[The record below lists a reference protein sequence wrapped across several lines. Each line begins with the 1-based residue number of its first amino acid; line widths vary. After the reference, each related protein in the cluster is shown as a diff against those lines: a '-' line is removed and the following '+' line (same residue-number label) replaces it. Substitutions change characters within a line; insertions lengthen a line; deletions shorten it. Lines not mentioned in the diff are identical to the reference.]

1 MSKTTFIF
9 PGQGSQL
16 VGMGRDLAEA
26 NDHAARVFNQAN
38 EILGFDLSG
47 ICFHGPPERLAA
59 TDIQQPAILV
69 TSAAL
74 WAALTEGGKQ
84 DLPFDVA
91 AGLSL
96 GEYTALFVAGSLQF
110 SDAVRLVHNRG
121 RFMQEAA
128 EAAPGGMVSIMGLPV
143 DDVGEL
149 CRQASEGDV
158 LTPANYNCPGQIV
171 ISGTKSACARAVKL
185 VDQSGNGRAM
195 ALNVAGAFHSD
206 LMRPAAEKLKTE
218 LDQTDFAPPRV
229 RVIANVDVSD
239 HGSAAH
245 IRDLLY
251 RQVFSPVRWQ
261 ASIERL
267 AQDGIERFVE
277 VGPGRVLT
285 GLMRK
290 INRKKTAVNVSTA
303 ESLEQF
309 VTAESSRSTP

>member
-1 MSKTTFIF
+1 MSKTAFIF

-16 VGMGRDLAEA
+16 VGMGKDLAEV

-47 ICFHGPPERLAA
+47 ICFEGPPERLAS

-74 WAALTEGGKQ
+74 WAALTEGGTQ
-84 DLPFDVA
+84 DLPFDA
-91 AGLSL
+91 TAGLSL

-128 EAAPGGMVSIMGLPV
+128 EAVPSGMVSIMGLPADEV
-143 DDVGEL
+143 DEL
-149 CRQASEGDV
+149 CRQAAEGEV
-158 LTPANYNCPGQIV
+158 LAPANYNCPGQIV
-171 ISGTKSACARAVKL
+171 ISGAKSACARAVEL
-185 VDQSGNGRAM
+185 VDQSGNGRAV

-206 LMRPAAEKLKTE
+206 LMKPAAEKLKAE
-218 LDQTDFAPPRV
+218 LDHTDFAPPRV
-229 RVIANVDVSD
+229 PVIANVDVSI
-239 HGSAAH
+239 HGSADQM
-245 IRDLLY
+245 RDLLY

-261 ASIERL
+261 ASIEHL

-290 INRKKTAVNVSTA
+290 IDRKKTAVNVSTA

-309 VTAESSRSTP
+309 VADESSRSTH

>member
-1 MSKTTFIF
+1 MSKTAFIF

-16 VGMGRDLAEA
+16 VGMGKDLAEA
-26 NDHAARVFNQAN
+26 NDHAARVFNLAN

-47 ICFHGPPERLAA
+47 ICFEGPPDRLAA

-74 WAALTEGGKQ
+74 WAALTEDGKQ
-84 DLPFDVA
+84 DVPFDAA

-128 EAAPGGMVSIMGLPV
+128 EAIPSGMVSIMGLAADEV
-143 DDVGEL
+143 DEL
-149 CRQASEGDV
+149 CRQAAEGDV

-171 ISGTKSACARAVKL
+171 ISGTKSACARVVEL
-185 VDQSGNGRAM
+185 VDQSGSGRAVT
-195 ALNVAGAFHSD
+195 LNVAGAFHSD
-206 LMRPAAEKLKTE
+206 LMRPAAEKLKAE
-218 LDQTDFAPPRV
+218 LAQTDFAPPRV
-229 RVIANVDVSD
+229 PVIANVDVSN
-239 HGSAAH
+239 HESADR

-261 ASIERL
+261 ASIEHL

-290 INRKKTAVNVSTA
+290 IDRKKTAVNVSSA
-303 ESLEQF
+303 ESLQQF

>member
-1 MSKTTFIF
+1 MSKTAFIF
-9 PGQGSQL
+9 PGQGSQW
-16 VGMGRDLAEA
+16 VGMGKDLAEA
-26 NDHAARVFNQAN
+26 SDHAARVFHQAD

-47 ICFHGPPERLAA
+47 ICFDGPPERLAA

-69 TSAAL
+69 TSAAF
-74 WAALTEGGKQ
+74 WAVLTDGGKQ
-84 DLPFDVA
+84 DVPFDAA

-128 EAAPGGMVSIMGLPV
+128 ETVPSGMVSIMGLPADEV
-143 DDVGEL
+143 NEL
-149 CRQASEGDV
+149 CQQAAEGEV

-171 ISGTKSACARAVKL
+171 ISGAKSACARAVKL
-185 VDQSGNGRAM
+185 VDQSGNGRAV
-195 ALNVAGAFHSD
+195 ALNVTGAFHSD
-206 LMRPAAEKLKTE
+206 LMRPAAERLKVE
-218 LDQTDFAPPRV
+218 LDQTDFTPPRV
-229 RVIANVDVSD
+229 PVIANVDASA
-239 HGSAAH
+239 HGSADQM
-245 IRDLLY
+245 RDLLY

-261 ASIERL
+261 ASIEHL
-267 AQDGIERFVE
+267 AQNGIERFVE

-290 INRKKTAVNVSTA
+290 IDRKKTAVNVSTA

-309 VTAESSRSTP
+309 VIAESSRSTP

>member
-1 MSKTTFIF
+1 MSKTAFIF

-16 VGMGRDLAEA
+16 VGMGKDLAEV

-47 ICFHGPPERLAA
+47 TCFDGPPERLAA

-74 WAALTEGGKQ
+74 WAALTDGGKQ
-84 DLPFDVA
+84 DVPFDVA

-110 SDAVRLVHNRG
+110 SDAVRLVHHRG

-128 EAAPGGMVSIMGLPV
+128 EAVPGGMVSILGLPA
-143 DDVGEL
+143 DDVDEL
-149 CRQASEGDV
+149 CRQAADGDV

-171 ISGTKSACARAVKL
+171 SSGTKSACDRAVKL
-185 VDQSGNGRAM
+185 VDQSGGGRAV
-195 ALNVAGAFHSD
+195 ALNVAGAFHSE
-206 LMRPAAEKLKTE
+206 LMRPAAEKLKAE

-229 RVIANVDVSD
+229 PVIANVDVSN
-239 HGSAAH
+239 HGSADG

-251 RQVFSPVRWQ
+251 RQVFNPISWQ
-261 ASIERL
+261 ASIEHL
-267 AQDGIERFVE
+267 AQDGVERFVE

-290 INRKKTAVNVSTA
+290 IDRKKTAVNVSTA

>member
-1 MSKTTFIF
+1 MSKTAFIF
-9 PGQGSQL
+9 PGQGSQS
-16 VGMGRDLAEA
+16 VGMGKDLAEA
-26 NDHAARVFNQAN
+26 NEHAARVFDQAN

-47 ICFHGPPERLAA
+47 ICFEGSPERLAA

-74 WAALTEGGKQ
+74 WAALTDGGNQ
-84 DLPFDVA
+84 DVPFDAV

-128 EAAPGGMVSIMGLPV
+128 EAAPGGMVSIMGLPAEEV
-143 DDVGEL
+143 DEL
-149 CRQASEGDV
+149 CQQAVEGDV

-171 ISGTKSACARAVKL
+171 ISGTRSACDRAVKL
-185 VDQSGNGRAM
+185 VDESGKGRAI
-195 ALNVAGAFHSD
+195 ALKVAGAFHSE
-206 LMRPAAEKLKTE
+206 LMRQAAEKLKTE
-218 LDQTDFAPPRV
+218 LDRTDFAPPRV
-229 RVIANVDVSD
+229 PVIANVDVSV
-239 HGSAAH
+239 HGSADQM
-245 IRDLLY
+245 RDLLY
-251 RQVFSPVRWQ
+251 RQVCSPVRWQ

-267 AQDGIERFVE
+267 VQDGIEKFVE

-285 GLMRK
+285 GMMRK
-290 INRKKTAVNVSTA
+290 IDRKKTAINVSTA